1 MSLVFVIS
9 LAILIISAYI
19 FKHSADELSYL
30 AAAISGV
37 SLLIS
42 LILAPWPIQL
52 LLLIVVLLSNR
63 QQALP
68 SDYLVEPQEEEK
80 AKLTYRGVSYE
91 PTPPPVDVTE
101 AEMTGKYRGQFWKT
115 RNLVKTSETQPSST
129 PSD

>member
-1 MSLVFVIS
+1 MSLVFVVS

-19 FKHSADELSYL
+19 FKHSADEISYL

-42 LILAPWPIQL
+42 LVLAPWPIQL
-52 LLLIVVLLSNR
+52 LLLILVLLSNR

-80 AKLTYRGVSYE
+80 AKTYRGVSYE

-115 RNLVKTSETQPSST
+115 RNLVKTSEAQPSSN

>member
-1 MSLVFVIS
+1 MSLVFVVS

-19 FKHSADELSYL
+19 FKHSADEISYL
-30 AAAISGV
+30 AAAISLV

-42 LILAPWPIQL
+42 LVLAPWPIQL
-52 LLLIVVLLSNR
+52 LLLILVLLSNR

-101 AEMTGKYRGQFWKT
+101 AEMTGKYRGQF
-115 RNLVKTSETQPSST
+115 
-129 PSD
+129 